1 VSDGGDAVEMVQET
15 ANAAMAATADVETR
29 ATISPN

>member
-1 VSDGGDAVEMVQET
+1 VIDGGDAVEMVQET
-15 ANAAMAATADVETR
+15 ANAAMAANADVETR

>member
-1 VSDGGDAVEMVQET
+1 VIDGGVAVEIGQET
-15 ANAAMAATADVETR
+15 ANAAMAANADVETR